1 MAKRNDTLKGYGKS
15 PEEYTW
21 HYEMA
26 NSAKNSMGAGKVTL
40 HNTTGTVTGKFQ
52 YLVAD
57 GTDDVT
63 LSGYTVNGTSISTSW
78 VIPKGSV
85 FGPFKYLTSFTIS
98 GVGVGGKVLAF
109 EPEL

>member
-1 MAKRNDTLKGYGKS
+1 MAKRNDKLKGYGKS
-15 PEEYTW
+15 PTDYTW
-21 HYEMA
+21 HYEMV

-57 GTDDVT
+57 GSDNVT
-63 LSGYTVNGTSISTSW
+63 LSAYTVNGTSITTSW

-98 GVGVGGKVLAF
+98 EVGTNGKVLAF